1 MIQTIN
7 TYTPNLTNVS
17 IIQELY
23 RVANWQFPFE
33 EGRGNL
39 NNFDQ
44 GMAYTSFKKDLFGFE
59 RHPVLN
65 TFAEKIFNIVTNKK
79 GTIARIYWNW
89 YNQNSQT
96 FFHKDNLQHN
106 CFSILYNIHS
116 NDGGTEF
123 IVDNKTLFYKSNESE
138 AILFPSLIEHRGVS
152 PKKNKQRFSL
162 NIIYYI

>member
-1 MIQTIN
+1 MIQAIN
-7 TYTPNLTNVS
+7 THTPNLTNVN

-23 RVANWQFPFE
+23 KVANWQFPFE
-33 EGRGNL
+33 KGKGDL

-65 TFAEKIFNIVTNKK
+65 TFAEKVFNTVTNKK
-79 GTIARIYWNW
+79 GNIVRIYWNW

-106 CFSILYNIHS
+106 CFSILYNIHT

-123 IVDNKTLFYKSNESE
+123 IVNNKNIFYKSNESE

>member
-1 MIQTIN
+1 
-7 TYTPNLTNVS
+7 V
-17 IIQELY
+17 
-23 RVANWQFPFE
+23 
-33 EGRGNL
+33 
-39 NNFDQ
+39 
-44 GMAYTSFKKDLFGFE
+44 
-59 RHPVLN
+59 
-65 TFAEKIFNIVTNKK
+65 FNIVTNKK
-79 GTIARIYWNW
+79 GTIARIYWTW
-89 YNQNSQT
+89 YPQNSQT

-152 PKKNKQRFSL
+152 PKKNKQRFRL